1 MANLFITII
10 IGMRIL
16 QSVFSK
22 KAAVLLPDGLGAY
35 ASYICIMQWISTLF
49 AVLTI
54 ILSGDFGGFNSQM
67 LLIATC
73 SGCFLALNSFCGI
86 KALLG
91 GTLVLNSIFGTAGLI
106 IPCILGIFV
115 FREPVS
121 VLQWICI
128 AAVFVST
135 VLLIGSAKDIRGE
148 FKPQTLVYLLL
159 SFFSNGMVMFCQKLF
174 GYLQPQGNVSMFSMF
189 TFLIPALALS
199 CAVPFLRKAE
209 VKNGGDNQKIG
220 KVLVFCAAVLAFAVF
235 VIQQLVTYLT
245 PLMSSALLFTLVN
258 GSATVIA
265 AIVGAAMYKEKL
277 TVKSVCGVILGIGA
291 MIVMKM
297 I

>member
-1 MANLFITII
+1 MANLFILII

-16 QSVFSK
+16 QSIFSK
-22 KAAVLLPDGLGAY
+22 KAAMLLPDGLHAY
-35 ASYICIMQWISTLF
+35 VSYIGISNVISTAF
-49 AVLTI
+49 AVLAI
-54 ILSGDFGGFNSQM
+54 ILSGDLGGFNGQM
-67 LLIATC
+67 LLIAMC

-106 IPCILGIFV
+106 IPCVLGIFV
-115 FREPVS
+115 FDEPVS
-121 VLQWICI
+121 LLQCICI
-128 AAVFVST
+128 AAVFAAT

-148 FKPQTLVYLLL
+148 FKPQTLLYLLL

-174 GYLQPQGNVSMFSMF
+174 GFLQPQGNVSMFSMF
-189 TFLIPALALS
+189 TFLMPALALM
-199 CAVPFLRKAE
+199 CALPSLAKTEGKAE
-209 VKNGGDNQKIG
+209 G
-220 KVLVFCAAVLAFAVF
+220 KRKLGKKLILCASVLAFAVF

-265 AIVGAAMYKEKL
+265 AIIGAAMYKEKL
-277 TVKSVCGVILGIGA
+277 TPKSICGVILGIGA
-291 MIVMKM
+291 MIVMKSV
-297 I
+297 